1 MKHVNRTPKI
11 SIRRRLNAQIG
22 GAFTLI
28 ELLVVIAIIAILAA
42 MLLPAL
48 AKAKERAIRI
58 ICLNNEKQLCISL
71 HMYADDNRDNLPVVP
86 NTGSWAWDIPV
97 NATSAM
103 LNSGCNKKTFYCP
116 STAPKYTD
124 QENFVQA
131 NSLWNFGGTTF
142 NITGYTFTF
151 KGSKLDAQYQ
161 NAKMTSENHTN
172 SAAPAGTQIFQ
183 DTPSTRELLTDVF
196 ISQFANLPATGGD
209 NFNNV
214 GGGFYMTHLS
224 AHLKGGVPAG
234 GNVGYKDGHIQ
245 WVKFDASRSNP
256 ASNPT
261 KVRTTAGASPAFWF

>member
-48 AKAKERAIRI
+48 AKAKERAMRI
-58 ICLNNEKQLCISL
+58 ICMNNEKQLNISL
-71 HMYADDNRDNLPVVP
+71 HMYADDNRDNLPVLPGV
-86 NTGSWAWDIPV
+86 GSWCWDVPTT
-97 NATSAM
+97 ATSAM
-103 LNSGCNKKTFYCP
+103 LNSGCSKKTFYCP

-151 KGSKLDAQYQ
+151 SGPGSKLSREYQ
-161 NAKMTSENHTN
+161 NAKLTSESHTN
-172 SAAPAGTQIFQ
+172 SGAGNVVFQ
-183 DTPSTRELLTDVF
+183 DSPSTRELTADVI
-196 ISQFANLPATGGD
+196 ISGGSALPATGGD
-209 NFNNV
+209 NFNDV
-214 GGGFYMTHLS
+214 GGGFYLHHLS
-224 AHLKGGVPAG
+224 AHLKGTVPG
-234 GNVGYKDGHIQ
+234 GLNISYKDGHVL
-245 WVKFDASRSNP
+245 WNKFDA
-256 ASNPT
+256 ASSSAAGNAT
-261 KVRTTAGASPAFWF
+261 KVRTAPGQTPYFWY